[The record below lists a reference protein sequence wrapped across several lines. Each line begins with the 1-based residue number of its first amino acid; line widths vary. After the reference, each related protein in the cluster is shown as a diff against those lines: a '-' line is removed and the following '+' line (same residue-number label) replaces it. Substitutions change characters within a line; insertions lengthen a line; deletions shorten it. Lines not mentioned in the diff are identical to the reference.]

1 MIVEPGDSGVALV
14 KAIRMAKTSV
24 HMTMYLLSSQAVIDA
39 LIDRQKA
46 GLDVRVILNQRFN
59 PGLSNN
65 NNDEFAVLA
74 AAGVKVVWAPSHF
87 SLTHQKSVILDGKT
101 AWIMTM
107 NATTAALKSN
117 REFLVVATLPK
128 VVADA
133 EAVFEGDFAGTPIST
148 YAGSLVVSPLNAKS
162 TIHDLLSGAKKT
174 IDLEDEEISDA
185 NTIATLK
192 SAAARGVAI
201 RVVMS
206 DAMESPA
213 GKAATDQL
221 TLSGIPVRIVTKP
234 YIHAKAFVVDGKTAF
249 VGSQNLTH
257 ASLASNREMGL
268 VFTAKK
274 AVATVAATIASD
286 FSSTF
291 SKAL

>member
-1 MIVEPGDSGVALV
+1 VIVEPRDQGSSLV
-14 KAIRMAKTSV
+14 KAIRAAKISV

-65 NNDEFAVLA
+65 NNDEFATLQ
-74 AAGVKVVWAPSHF
+74 AAGVKVVWSPSHF
-87 SLTHQKSVILDGKT
+87 ALTHQKSVILDGTT

-117 REFLVVATLPK
+117 REFLAVVTIPGL
-128 VVADA
+128 VADA
-133 EAVFEGDFAGTPIST
+133 ETVFVGDFVGTPIPT
-148 YAGSLVVSPLNAKS
+148 YMGSLVVSPLNAKS
-162 TIHDLLSGAKKT
+162 TIHNLLSKAKKT

-185 NTIATLK
+185 DTIAVLK
-192 SAAARGVAI
+192 AAAGRGVSV

-206 DAMESPA
+206 DAMVSPA
-213 GKAATDQL
+213 GKIATAEL
-221 TLSGIPVRIVTKP
+221 TSSGIPVRIVTKP

-249 VGSQNLTH
+249 VGSQNMTH
-257 ASLASNREMGL
+257 ASLASNREMGV

-291 SKAL
+291 SKAI